1 MKKPKGSGT
10 YDQKISIWRPVS
22 TVNEENG
29 SKEFVPELV
38 IERAWGSVKFIG
50 TPSAGASE
58 DKINDQRT
66 GKIKIEVFMRYVK
79 GVQFDDFIVYR
90 GGHYEIYSIQLTD
103 ANSVLVLRAELR
115 DDYTW
120 SIGNTEQVSNDL
132 LAANYY
138 LPGTGMNEGVQ
149 YSENTLIPYQG
160 KPTVIERTGS
170 FGDTMASEVLTADAA
185 SNAFYI
191 DPEFY
196 YDDVR
201 SGTSIKNISSE
212 ILNNFTVAGELKD
225 FIDWGVADGTYTI
238 TVRDEYSRHLY
249 PYIDEKYRYY
259 NQPSGDF
266 SITPQIPLNH
276 VYSSV
281 FAAEVEHNGST
292 VYPVGFSVRLDRPQ
306 GNSYVNIPQHFY
318 SDISA
323 RFEAIVFNKETLN
336 VFKVSTPVTIRDKSP
351 SKVMVASFYQATESI
366 TAGSTRYASRN
377 YAAYAT
383 DTDEMFVDCAL
394 RYGRISGSIPYNRDG
409 STTNALIRSMN
420 MYHIEID
427 GNDDTDF
434 NVDFSAAS
442 KELNWG
448 HDSEMAS
455 YGVPGLTQDPDIYRY
470 ASNMKTEDFTW
481 TPVYVRRGASE
492 DLTGYITDINASY
505 GTFKLTSL
513 PTPLKTIFAQ
523 SLYITY
529 SVDLIRDYDYD
540 QTIVY
545 STPYY
550 ELPIVTFTMEEYDA
564 YLVQQAYLAENDNVL
579 PEGEE
584 LIELDLEAFPTNE
597 EAYIRQSIAIT
608 DNVGI
613 DVVVCKCGDL
623 FPREMMIRAAFIDPY
638 ANSVWPI

>member
-22 TVNEENG
+22 TVNAENG
-29 SKEFVPELV
+29 SKEFVPELIV
-38 IERAWGSVKFIG
+38 ERAWGSVKFIG

-138 LPGTGMNEGVQ
+138 LPGTPMNTSVQ
-149 YSENTLIPYQG
+149 YSQNTLLPYQG
-160 KPTVIERTGS
+160 KPTVIERSGS
-170 FGDTMASEVLTADAA
+170 FSTTMASDVLTADAA
-185 SNAFYI
+185 VNAFYI

-201 SGTSIKNISSE
+201 SGTSIKNISPE
-212 ILNNFTVAGELKD
+212 ILNNFNSAGELKD
-225 FIDWGVADGTYTI
+225 YIDWGVADGSYTI
-238 TVRDEYSRHLY
+238 TARDEYIRFLY
-249 PYIDEKYRYY
+249 AKVDEKYRYY
-259 NQPSGDF
+259 NQPTGDVLMVPFDSG
-266 SITPQIPLNH
+266 NH
-276 VYSSV
+276 IYSSV
-281 FAAEVEHNGST
+281 FAAEIEHNGST
-292 VYPVGFSVRLDRPQ
+292 VYPLGFSIRLGRPYTDD
-306 GNSYVNIPQHFY
+306 YVKIPRPFY
-318 SDISA
+318 GDISA
-323 RFEAIVFNKETLN
+323 TFEAQVFNKETLN
-336 VFKVSTPVTIRDKSP
+336 VFNVTTPVVIRDKSR

-366 TAGSTRYASRN
+366 TYGNLLYASRN
-377 YAAYAT
+377 YVAYAT
-383 DTDEMFVDCAL
+383 DVDEIFVDCAL
-394 RYGRISGSIPYNRDG
+394 RYGRVNGSVLYARTSGTSIA
-409 STTNALIRSMN
+409 SIRSMN

-427 GNDDTDF
+427 GNGNTNF
-434 NVDFSAAS
+434 NVDWEASS
-442 KELNWG
+442 KELNWV

-455 YGVPGLTQDPDIYRY
+455 YGVPGLAQDSDIYRY

-481 TPVYVRRGASE
+481 TPVKVTFKG
-492 DLTGYITDINASY
+492 DKTGHITDINASY
-505 GTFKLTSL
+505 GTFKLTNL
-513 PTPLKTIFAQ
+513 PTPLESEINQ
-523 SLYITY
+523 SVSITY
-529 SVDLIRDYDYD
+529 SVDLARDYDYD
-540 QTIVY
+540 QDIVY

-550 ELPIVTFTMEEYDA
+550 EPSVVTFTMEEYQA
-564 YLVQQAYLAENDNVL
+564 YLDQQAYLAENDNIL

-584 LIELDLEAFPTNE
+584 LIELDFSGFPTKE
-597 EAYIRQSIAIT
+597 EPYIRSSIAIT
-608 DNVGI
+608 DSVGI

-623 FPREMMIRAAFIDPY
+623 FPREMRIKAAFIDPN
-638 ANSVWPI
+638 ANSTWPI